1 MSDENKIRLR
11 FVEQRRESVKQLPG
25 FQKHHRVPTSASAS
39 DTSFVASLAEPLLD
53 KDLQETFSSLRKSFG
68 LKRKEIRVDGPFEG
82 SGIIETPYF
91 CYRIEVAID
100 PDSPSRVIFTR
111 SIFDITEPARVVAP
125 PFEEVFQKRFS
136 LMVLDTSTPLDL
148 ETIVDAIEDADSDQ
162 VSIDYDKD
170 LTWCRI
176 QVVNSAATV
185 VVEAKSIRVESA
197 RETTPQQLLE
207 SFVEIQQQFIA
218 SLPFDDFAFSR

>member
-11 FVEQRRESVKQLPG
+11 FLEQRRESVKQLPG

-82 SGIIETPYF
+82 SGIIETPFF

-111 SIFDITEPARVVAP
+111 SIIDITEPARVVAP
-125 PFEEVFQKRFS
+125 PFEEVFQKRH
-136 LMVLDTSTPLDL
+136 
-148 ETIVDAIEDADSDQ
+148 
-162 VSIDYDKD
+162 
-170 LTWCRI
+170 
-176 QVVNSAATV
+176 
-185 VVEAKSIRVESA
+185 SIRLAISEDCPKNGLEFA
-197 RETTPQQLLE
+197 YPTQTTFTAAPDGKL
-207 SFVEIQQQFIA
+207 VMPYA
-218 SLPFDDFAFSR
+218 APKP